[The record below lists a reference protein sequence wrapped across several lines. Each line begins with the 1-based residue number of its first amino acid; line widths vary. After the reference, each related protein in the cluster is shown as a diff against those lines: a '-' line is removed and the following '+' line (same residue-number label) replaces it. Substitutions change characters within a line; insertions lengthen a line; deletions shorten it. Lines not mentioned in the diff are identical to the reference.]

1 MNKTQI
7 TNLLERLGVV
17 VYNIEN
23 EGDSY
28 RVFVTIRE
36 EYKEGIIAEL
46 KQYTEAE
53 FEYSTELI
61 VYK

>member
-7 TNLLERLGVV
+7 INLLERLGVV
-17 VYNIEN
+17 VYFIEN
-23 EGDSY
+23 EGDAY
-28 RVFVTIRE
+28 RVFVTVRE